1 MSIEVKPDIYITPNT
16 QEEAD
21 KANNLYNL
29 IVRAKEQTHR
39 DNEKRAKVKIK
50 RKKYTPN
57 NFLKGMLFDAMNDI
71 DKKGR

>member
-1 MSIEVKPDIYITPNT
+1 MSIEVKPDIYFTPNT

-29 IVRAKEQTHR
+29 IVRAKEQTHKEIER
-39 DNEKRAKVKIK
+39 REKVNIK

-57 NFLKGMLFDAMNDI
+57 NFLKDMLFDAMNDI
-71 DKKGR
+71 DKKER